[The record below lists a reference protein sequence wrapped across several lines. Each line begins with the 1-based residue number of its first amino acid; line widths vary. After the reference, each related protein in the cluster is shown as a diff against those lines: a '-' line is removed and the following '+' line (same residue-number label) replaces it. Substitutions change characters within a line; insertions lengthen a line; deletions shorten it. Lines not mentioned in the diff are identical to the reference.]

1 LVFIDQEISIM
12 VTESFLLFLLA
23 APAIGLGIT
32 IMAVIALGYLLASCT
47 VARLQ
52 GKTCSQ

>member
-1 LVFIDQEISIM
+1 MIVEG
-12 VTESFLLFLLA
+12 FLLFLLA

-32 IMAVIALGYLLASCT
+32 LMAVIALGYLLASCT

-52 GKTCSQ
+52 GKSCS